1 MNFMNKVLI
10 IAEAG
15 VNHNGSLELAKQLVD
30 KALEAGVDY
39 VKFQAGVP
47 ELVASKFAQKAE
59 YQKATTGEHE
69 SQLDM
74 IRKITLTPEQ
84 QRQLAAY
91 CREAGAH
98 YLCTPF
104 DLPSIELLQE
114 LGMKLWKVPSGEI
127 TNYPYLKVI
136 AQTGLPVIMST
147 GMADMKDIEEA
158 LGILVKYGTPKD
170 KITLLHC
177 TTEYPAPKDE
187 VNLRAMNAL
196 KEYFGVEIGY
206 SDHTQGI
213 EIPIAA
219 VAMGARVIE
228 KHFTLDR
235 NMEGPDH
242 KASLEPHELKNMVE
256 CIRNVENALGD
267 GIKRVAASELKNKAI
282 ARKSIVA
289 FRNIAAG
296 EVFSEENLITK
307 RPANGLSPMMWEE
320 VIGKVAKRDFLEDEP
335 IEL

>member
-1 MNFMNKVLI
+1 MDKVLI

-91 CREAGAH
+91 CREVGAH

-158 LGILVKYGTPKD
+158 LGILIKYGTPKD

-187 VNLRAMNAL
+187 VNLRAMKTL

-242 KASLEPHELKNMVE
+242 KASLEPHELK
-256 CIRNVENALGD
+256 
-267 GIKRVAASELKNKAI
+267 
-282 ARKSIVA
+282 
-289 FRNIAAG
+289 
-296 EVFSEENLITK
+296 T
-307 RPANGLSPMMWEE
+307 W
-320 VIGKVAKRDFLEDEP
+320 
-335 IEL
+335 

>member
-1 MNFMNKVLI
+1 MNKVLI

-15 VNHNGSLELAKQLVD
+15 VNHNGSLELAKILID

-39 VKFQAGVP
+39 IKFQAGIP
-47 ELVASKFAQKAE
+47 ELVASKFAQKAD
-59 YQKATTGEHE
+59 YQKATTGSGE

-74 IRKITLTPEQ
+74 IRKITLTPDQ
-84 QRQLAAY
+84 QRQVASY
-91 CREAGAH
+91 CTKVGAK

-114 LGMKLWKVPSGEI
+114 LGTDVWKIPSGEI
-127 TNYPYLKVI
+127 TNYPYLKAI
-136 AQTGLPVIMST
+136 ARTGLPVIMST
-147 GMADMKDIEEA
+147 GMSEIVEIEAAISVLEEN
-158 LGILVKYGTPKD
+158 GTPHN

-177 TTEYPAPKDE
+177 TTEYPAPKNE
-187 VNLRAMNAL
+187 VNLRAMLTMASH
-196 KEYFGVEIGY
+196 FGLPTGY

-213 EIPIAA
+213 EIPVAA
-219 VAMGARVIE
+219 VAMGATVIE

-242 KASLEPHELKNMVE
+242 KASLEPEELKQMVKY
-256 CIRNVENALGD
+256 IRNVETAVGN
-267 GIKRVAASELKNKAI
+267 GIKGVAASEAKNREI

-289 FRNIAAG
+289 FRDIQIG
-296 EVFSEENLITK
+296 EVFSEDNLITK
-307 RPANGLSPMMWEE
+307 RPANGLNPMMWNS
-320 VIGKVAKRDFLEDEP
+320 VIGTVAKRNFEQDEP

>member
-1 MNFMNKVLI
+1 MNKVLI

-15 VNHNGSLELAKQLVD
+15 VNHNGSLELAKRLVD

-47 ELVASKFAQKAE
+47 ELVASKFAQKAD

-91 CREAGAH
+91 CREVGAH

-114 LGMKLWKVPSGEI
+114 LGMKLWKIPSGEI
-127 TNYPYLKVI
+127 TNYPYLKTI

-147 GMADMKDIEEA
+147 GMADIKDIEEA
-158 LGILVKYGTPKD
+158 LKLLIKYGTPED
-170 KITLLHC
+170 QITLLHC

-187 VNLRAMNAL
+187 VNLRAMHTL

-219 VAMGARVIE
+219 VAMGAKVIE

-242 KASLEPHELKNMVE
+242 KASLEPDELKNMVE
-256 CIRNVENALGD
+256 CIRNVEKALGD
-267 GIKRVAASELKNKAI
+267 GIKRVTASELKNKAI

-289 FRNIAAG
+289 FRDIVAG

-307 RPANGLSPMMWEE
+307 RPANGLSPMMWED
-320 VIGKVAKRDFLEDEP
+320 VIGKIAKRDFLEDEP